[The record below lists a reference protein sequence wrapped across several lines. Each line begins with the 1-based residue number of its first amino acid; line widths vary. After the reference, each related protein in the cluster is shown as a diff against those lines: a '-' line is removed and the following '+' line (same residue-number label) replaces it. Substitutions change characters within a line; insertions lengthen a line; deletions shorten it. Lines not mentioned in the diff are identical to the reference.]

1 MFTFIVQDFQG
12 NSYIS
17 RQRFETK
24 EQVEEKAFDL
34 LDYHFIASIEIVN
47 CKDMICFNSL
57 NPQLN

>member
-34 LDYHFIASIEIVN
+34 SNLEGLTEVEDQ
-47 CKDMICFNSL
+47 
-57 NPQLN
+57 P